1 VERRSATRVVRAYA
15 KASGWQRRF
24 LTELSAFF
32 NGFWLGLMDRED
44 LDLIDE
50 TYYDQKP
57 NYVDEAYNTSGLR
70 DWEEQM
76 IDEHF
81 PPSGRVVVTATGGGR
96 EVVALLD
103 LGYDAVG
110 YEPNTQL
117 VDAASGLLE
126 RRGHRGRVH
135 VVERDAFPPD
145 AGRCDAVIVGWGSYM
160 LIPGR
165 GRRIDFLRA
174 ARGVLPA
181 GAPILLS
188 FFTRSPETGNFA
200 TIARVANVVRVLRRR
215 PRVDVGDVLG
225 PNYTHYFTRAEIAS
239 ELEAA
244 GFRLI
249 AYDEEP
255 YGHAV
260 ARAAR

>member
-1 VERRSATRVVRAYA
+1 MQRGNGTRLVRAYA

-24 LTELSAFF
+24 LTHLSAFF
-32 NGFWLGLMDRED
+32 NGFWLGLMDREA

-50 TYYDQKP
+50 TYYESRP
-57 NYVDEAYNTSGLR
+57 NYVEEAYNTSGLR
-70 DWEEQM
+70 DWEAQM
-76 IDEHF
+76 IEEHF
-81 PPSGRVVVTATGGGR
+81 PRSGRVVVTATGGGR

-110 YEPNTQL
+110 YEPNPQL
-117 VDAASGLLE
+117 VQAAGALLE
-126 RRGHRGRVH
+126 RRGQAERVH
-135 VVERDAFPPD
+135 LVERDAFPPD
-145 AGRCDAVIVGWGSYM
+145 AGPCDAVLVGWGSYM

-165 GRRIDFLRA
+165 SRRIAFLRA
-174 ARGVLPA
+174 ARDRLPPD
-181 GAPILLS
+181 APILLS
-188 FFTRSPETGNFA
+188 FFTRRPEAGSFT
-200 TIARVANVVRVLRRR
+200 TIARVANVVRLVRRL

-244 GFRLI
+244 GFRLV

-255 YGHAV
+255 YGHAIG
-260 ARAAR
+260 RAAG